1 MAVTPSEI
9 AVHVGQRLRDAR
21 GDQWTVRE
29 LLPIASIAQ
38 EAQWF
43 VVRLDVRRAAGGRN
57 SVVMSTHEFAML
69 ARGAAAGE
77 AVPA

>member
-1 MAVTPSEI
+1 MPVASSEI

-21 GDQWTVRE
+21 GDEWAVRE
-29 LLPIASIAQ
+29 LLPIASIGQ
-38 EAQWF
+38 DAQWF

-57 SVVMSTHEFAML
+57 SVVMSTHEFSML
-69 ARGAAAGE
+69 ARGAAAS